1 MMRFLPHTV
10 VWMKPVLKA
19 CFSSSGYGLA
29 KAFKSA
35 EKDQLS
41 LNANIGLPAR
51 SSRVVSDS
59 HNPRLVPFGNSH
71 ISRVL
76 KFRDLSQVF
85 NSVVGSVA
93 VNVVNI
99 STRLLPKHPSPRH
112 SVGSDSIAPIRAR
125 FVSVTVYCGKRGLAS
140 ITSVK
145 HPTFL
150 LWRSYALRK
159 MLGGHVPPSE
169 VASAS
174 VVVKKVANF
183 FNIHYKNLWLILGCN
198 TSKGGVQ
205 YVR

>member
-10 VWMKPVLKA
+10 VWVKPVLKV
-19 CFSSSGYGLA
+19 CFPSSGYGLA

-41 LNANIGLPAR
+41 FNANVGLPAR

-59 HNPRLVPFGNSH
+59 HNPRLVSFGNSH

-76 KFRDLSQVF
+76 KLRDISQVF

-99 STRLLPKHPSPRH
+99 STRLFSKHPSPRH

-125 FVSVTVYCGKRGLAS
+125 FVPVAVYCGKRGLAS
-140 ITSVK
+140 ITGIK

-150 LWRSYALRK
+150 FWRPHTLLK
-159 MLGGHVPPSE
+159 VLGGHTPPSE

-183 FNIHYKNLWLILGCN
+183 FNIHCKNLWLILGCN
-198 TSKGGVQ
+198 TSNGGVQ

>member
-1 MMRFLPHTV
+1 MTRFLPHTV

-19 CFSSSGYGLA
+19 CFPSSGYGLA

-35 EKDQLS
+35 KKDQLS
-41 LNANIGLPAR
+41 LNANVGLPAR

-59 HNPRLVPFGNSH
+59 HNPRLVSFGNSH

-76 KFRDLSQVF
+76 KLRDLSQVF

-99 STRLLPKHPSPRH
+99 STWLFPKHPSPRH
-112 SVGSDSIAPIRAR
+112 PMGSDSIAPIRAR
-125 FVSVTVYCGKRGLAS
+125 FVSVTVYCCKCGQTRVS
-140 ITSVK
+140 SVK
-145 HPTFL
+145 HSTL
-150 LWRSYALRK
+150 LFWRPHTLRK
-159 MLGGHVPPSE
+159 VLGGHTPPSE

-183 FNIHYKNLWLILGCN
+183 FNIHCKNLWLILGCN